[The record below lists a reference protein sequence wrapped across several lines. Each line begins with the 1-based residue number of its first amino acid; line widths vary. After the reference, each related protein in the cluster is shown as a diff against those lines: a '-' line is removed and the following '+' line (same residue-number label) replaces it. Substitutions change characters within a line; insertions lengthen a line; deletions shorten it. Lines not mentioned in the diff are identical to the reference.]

1 MTILLFSPGPL
12 VRTPCRRSIAS
23 LYTSSTASQKNAR
36 RDLLS
41 PRTLYQRRIDA
52 MTLRAVERGS
62 IKFIQGQSRRRE
74 VQGRNRYPLAS
85 LGRDVCRNS
94 LDAAHNSGEM
104 SK

>member
-1 MTILLFSPGPL
+1 
-12 VRTPCRRSIAS
+12 
-23 LYTSSTASQKNAR
+23 
-36 RDLLS
+36 
-41 PRTLYQRRIDA
+41 

-104 SK
+104 SKALANLEEHAPAGRRRLQISDP